1 MNHKI
6 IFILLLIV
14 FSSSSQKISAGLG
27 GVGQEFA
34 DKCRVDGSAASAAE
48 EYARQKQKEHALRFF
63 SATGTEFD
71 IMTRALIG
79 RLGGGTHV
87 REAIN
92 RANQVDLERIIIES
106 NKLTYRWGGEIKFYS
121 SFSASHKISFKN
133 SNKTSSSE
141 KSILSLEEISRIK
154 NVDEK
159 KFAAIQLCL
168 DKNICD
174 IIEQQP
180 VYSFVSSEKSKFYDE
195 NKFSEQHKKINNCSI
210 VVGMYTGLNESQSLT
225 ISEIISQSIELE
237 KMDTKKSE
245 FHLSIFLA
253 QLDESLIVKLKNH
266 INKIGID
273 NCFKNFCRSNSFSVS
288 GKRYLLGL
296 DIRNNIDRENLYEN
310 YCLFKSINEF
320 SSNDL
325 VKSVSKN
332 LMLIL
337 QQHLILSKNW

>member
-1 MNHKI
+1 
-6 IFILLLIV
+6 
-14 FSSSSQKISAGLG
+14 
-27 GVGQEFA
+27 
-34 DKCRVDGSAASAAE
+34 
-48 EYARQKQKEHALRFF
+48 
-63 SATGTEFD
+63 
-71 IMTRALIG
+71 
-79 RLGGGTHV
+79 
-87 REAIN
+87 
-92 RANQVDLERIIIES
+92 
-106 NKLTYRWGGEIKFYS
+106 
-121 SFSASHKISFKN
+121 
-133 SNKTSSSE
+133 
-141 KSILSLEEISRIK
+141 
-154 NVDEK
+154 
-159 KFAAIQLCL
+159 
-168 DKNICD
+168 
-174 IIEQQP
+174 
-180 VYSFVSSEKSKFYDE
+180 
-195 NKFSEQHKKINNCSI
+195 
-210 VVGMYTGLNESQSLT
+210 MYTGLNESQSLT